1 MVRVAAVSFLLTAVL
16 LAAIGAV
23 AYSRLQPRAAADR
36 LPDVTV
42 GGVAPDF
49 TLADAATG
57 APVRLSDLRGRT
69 VIVNFWA
76 TWCGPC
82 RFELPALEEAYRNR
96 GAGASGDFVVL
107 AVNVRE
113 TGREVATFRESL
125 EMTFPVLL
133 DSTGTT
139 FAAYGGQVLPQTYFV
154 DRDGIV
160 RGRHIGAFG
169 PSDLAR
175 GLEWARE

>member
-1 MVRVAAVSFLLTAVL
+1 MFRLATVAFLVTVL
-16 LAAIGAV
+16 IVGAIGAV
-23 AYSRLQPRAAADR
+23 AYGRLQPRAAADR
-36 LPDVTV
+36 PPDVTV
-42 GGVAPDF
+42 GSMAPDF
-49 TLADAATG
+49 ALPDALTG

-82 RFELPALEEAYRNR
+82 RFELPALEEAYRNG
-96 GAGASGDFVVL
+96 GAGTSADFVVL

-113 TGREVATFRESL
+113 TGGEIATFRESL

-133 DSTGTT
+133 DRAGTT
-139 FAAYGGQVLPQTYFV
+139 FAAYGGEVLPQTYFI
-154 DRDGIV
+154 DRNGVV
-160 RGRHIGAFG
+160 RARHIGAFG